1 MTYVPHRR
9 LFAWMYQHGVD
20 AAGDGTF
27 RLAVA
32 GADRVAA
39 DVETAWTVYD
49 FTSSDLGAPKTPTDR
64 QDLASARAAST

>member
-1 MTYVPHRR
+1 M
-9 LFAWMYQHGVD
+9 
-20 AAGDGTF
+20 
-27 RLAVA
+27 A